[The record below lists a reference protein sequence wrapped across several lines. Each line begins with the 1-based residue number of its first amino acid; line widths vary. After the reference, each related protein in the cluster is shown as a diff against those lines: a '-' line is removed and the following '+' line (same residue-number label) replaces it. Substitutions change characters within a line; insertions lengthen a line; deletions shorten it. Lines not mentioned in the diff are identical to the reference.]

1 MSWVE
6 GGRASPALSTI
17 KCLDRG
23 KKKRPA
29 KLVEP
34 VCRSASLLPCYLVS

>member
-6 GGRASPALSTI
+6 GGRVSPALSTI

-23 KKKRPA
+23 KKKTSKA
-29 KLVEP
+29 G
-34 VCRSASLLPCYLVS
+34 

>member
-23 KKKRPA
+23 KEKDQQSWLSVVTP
-29 KLVEP
+29 
-34 VCRSASLLPCYLVS
+34 